1 MNDMV
6 VYNLTRELDS
16 QAIQIAQMQKQI
28 NSVKKVAGFAVGA
41 ALVGIV
47 ISAINMVEISL
58 FEDRY
63 NNEPNI

>member
-16 QAIQIAQMQKQI
+16 QAIQIVQMQKQI